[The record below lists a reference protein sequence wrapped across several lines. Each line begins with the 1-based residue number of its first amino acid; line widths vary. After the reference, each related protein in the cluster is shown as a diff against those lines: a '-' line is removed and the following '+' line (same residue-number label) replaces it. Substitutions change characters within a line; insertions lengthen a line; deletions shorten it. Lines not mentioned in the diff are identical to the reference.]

1 MGEEKRYGTD
11 VLAYSHGGT
20 SHYRDNHDGTT
31 SIWFAA
37 GALVAVVAALF
48 HAPIAVQFALFGIV
62 SVILFLFTRPVAEK
76 YLNNSRTKTNIN
88 SIIGEEAKVTEE
100 IDNFN
105 QKGAVVVRGLEW
117 TARSADEKEIIPE
130 GSKVRVKEIKG
141 VKLIVEKEIW

>member
-1 MGEEKRYGTD
+1 MVCGRSTCSGGCSTLSCTD
-11 VLAYSHGGT
+11 CRAVCIVWH
-20 SHYRDNHDGTT
+20 
-31 SIWFAA
+31 SICY
-37 GALVAVVAALF
+37 
-48 HAPIAVQFALFGIV
+48 IV
-62 SVILFLFTRPVAEK
+62 FV
-76 YLNNSRTKTNIN
+76 YQNSRTKTNIN

>member
-1 MGEEKRYGTD
+1 MEPMYWLIAMAVLLIIEIITMG
-11 VLAYSHGGT
+11 L
-20 SHYRDNHDGTT
+20 TT
-31 SIWFAA
+31 IW
-37 GALVAVVAALF
+37 
-48 HAPIAVQFALFGIV
+48 FALFGIV